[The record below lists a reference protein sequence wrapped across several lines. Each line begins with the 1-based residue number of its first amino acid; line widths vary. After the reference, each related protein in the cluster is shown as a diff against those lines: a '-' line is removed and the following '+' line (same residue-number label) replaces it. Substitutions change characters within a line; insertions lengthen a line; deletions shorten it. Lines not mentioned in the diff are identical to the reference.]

1 MPPSASGRHNRSLCE
16 SFSGRLRGMDP
27 DVFITIVFA
36 GIVALAAIVG
46 GIAGVPSARSDPAR
60 RPPPAPRDR

>member
-1 MPPSASGRHNRSLCE
+1 
-16 SFSGRLRGMDP
+16 MDP

-36 GIVALAAIVG
+36 GIVALAAVVG
-46 GIAGVPSARSDPAR
+46 GIAGVRSARSDRAR